1 MHASIFNILQD
12 IAVSSPK
19 KTMTSNKIIMGLP
32 HVEHDR
38 LLESL
43 EQVDL
48 PLCSV
53 ISNPGQMLAYVYFPL
68 SGLVSLSISAR
79 TEKPVETSQIGV
91 EGMIGATLSLGV
103 QTTPLLAIVHE
114 EGIALRADASN
125 FQNELMQMPVLH
137 NRINRY
143 LYVQMTQLARTVSC
157 IHFHEIEL
165 RLAKRLLMSHDRS
178 HTDYFSLTHQV
189 LADMLGVQRS
199 AVSIAAASLQQKNII
214 HYSRGTIHVLSR
226 TGLEAASCACYQT
239 SILDYQQQLGSGH

>member
-1 MHASIFNILQD
+1 M
-12 IAVSSPK
+12 SSLK
-19 KTMTSNKIIMGLP
+19 KTKNFNKIIRGLP
-32 HVEHDR
+32 QVEHHR
-38 LLESL
+38 LLKSL

-48 PLCSV
+48 ALCSV
-53 ISNPGQMLAYVYFPL
+53 ISYPGQFLAHVYFPL
-68 SGLVSLSISAR
+68 SGLVSLSISNKDV
-79 TEKPVETSQIGV
+79 KPVETSQIGA
-91 EGMIGATLSLGV
+91 EGMIGATLSLGI

-114 EGIALRADASN
+114 EGIALRIDATI
-125 FQNELMQMPVLH
+125 FQRELMQMPVLH

-226 TGLEAASCACYQT
+226 AGLEAASCPCYQT
-239 SILDYQQQLGSGH
+239 SVLDYQQQFGSGH

>member
-1 MHASIFNILQD
+1 M
-12 IAVSSPK
+12 SSPK
-19 KTMTSNKIIMGLP
+19 KTKTFNRIIKGLP
-32 HVEHDR
+32 KIEHQR

-48 PLCSV
+48 ALCSV
-53 ISNPGQMLAYVYFPL
+53 ISCPGQSLTHVYFPL
-68 SGLVSLSISAR
+68 SGLVSLSIADR
-79 TEKPVETSQIGV
+79 DEKPVETLQIGA
-91 EGMIGATLSLGV
+91 EGMIGATLLLGV

-114 EGIALRADASN
+114 AGIALRTDATD
-125 FQNELMQMPVLH
+125 FQRELMQMPVLH
-137 NRINRY
+137 NRISRY

-226 TGLEAASCACYQT
+226 SGLEAASCPCYQA
-239 SILDYQQQLGSGH
+239 SILDYQQQFGSGH

>member
-1 MHASIFNILQD
+1 M
-12 IAVSSPK
+12 SSPK
-19 KTMTSNKIIMGLP
+19 KTKTFNKIIMGLP
-32 HVEHDR
+32 HVEHHR

-114 EGIALRADASN
+114 EGIALRADASI
-125 FQNELMQMPVLH
+125 FQHELMQMPVLH
-137 NRINRY
+137 NRINHY

-226 TGLEAASCACYQT
+226 TGLEAASCACYRT